1 VSNEDAG
8 EGKTTARDRRA
19 VEDILEFCEQAARL
33 VARGRVAFEC
43 DEMLALASEALI
55 QRVGEAASRLSKGFQ
70 DQHSD
75 IPWRAIRGMRN
86 LVAHNYGA
94 IDHRA
99 VWNTLASDFPTL
111 ADKLHSTAS

>member
-1 VSNEDAG
+1 MSHDDAG
-8 EGKTTARDRRA
+8 GASATARDRRA

-33 VARGRVAFEC
+33 VGRGQVAFES
-43 DEMLALASEALI
+43 DEMLALAGEALI

-86 LVAHNYGA
+86 LVAPDCGR

-99 VWNTLASDFPTL
+99 VWNTLASDFAAL
-111 ADKLHSTAS
+111 ADKLRSDAL

>member
-1 VSNEDAG
+1 VSKDDLG
-8 EGKTTARDRRA
+8 EAAATGRDQRA
-19 VEDILEFCEQAARL
+19 IEDILDFCEQAARL
-33 VARGRVAFEC
+33 VARGRVAFES
-43 DEMLALASEALI
+43 DEMLALAGEALI

-70 DQHSD
+70 DRHSD

-86 LVAHNYGA
+86 LIAHDYGH

-111 ADKLHSTAS
+111 AEKLRP